1 MARRYKQ
8 NDNFIDEA
16 AGLISLLVFLFG
28 YTKYN
33 EIREANPELLPYIY
47 FGGTALLIVFV
58 FFIIRTFVK
67 RLRIKKV
74 FTMSDI
80 DNMGGVKFEYYL
92 ADILRKLGYKD
103 VRVTEKYDLG
113 IDIIAIKDG
122 VTWGIQAKRYNS
134 MVKASA
140 VRAAYTALSHYGCE
154 RAIVVTNNYYSNPAK
169 TLAASTSTILIDRD
183 ELARWVYEVNQQR

>member
-8 NDNFIDEA
+8 NNNFIDEA
-16 AGLISLLVFLFG
+16 AGIISLLVFLFG

-33 EIREANPELLPYIY
+33 EIRESSPELLPYIY
-47 FGGTALLIVFV
+47 VGGLALLIVII
-58 FFIIRTFVK
+58 FFIIRSFIK

-92 ADILRKLGYKD
+92 ADILRKRGFKN
-103 VRVTEKYDLG
+103 VKVTEKYDLG
-113 IDIIAIKDG
+113 VDIISIKDG

-134 MVKASA
+134 IVKASA
-140 VRAAYTALSHYGCE
+140 VRAAYTALSHYGCQ
-154 RAIVVTNNYYSNPAK
+154 RAMVVTNNYYSNPAK
-169 TLAASTSTILIDRD
+169 TLAASTSTILVDRD
-183 ELARWVYEVNQQR
+183 ELARWVYEVSQQR